1 MKICKNCTEFM
12 CSNSGVNTYSAH
24 CKGDDKLNIYIISPD
39 REMAKALL
47 KNLTKN
53 EYNSGKVLKDGIC
66 IDCGDKVY
74 FWIRDLENLK
84 GKRAH
89 ILYIDTIYS
98 IEDYSTKIIP
108 LTLNTLNHEIHFFK
122 RKDRI
127 NIEY

>member
-1 MKICKNCTEFM
+1 MNVKC
-12 CSNSGVNTYSAH
+12 
-24 CKGDDKLNIYIISPD
+24 IYKFRD
-39 REMAKALL
+39 
-47 KNLTKN
+47 
-53 EYNSGKVLKDGIC
+53 NSGKILKDGIC

-98 IEDYSTKIIP
+98 IEDYSTKIVP

-122 RKDRI
+122 RKDKI